1 MTPRKRRFLGIPRT
15 IAMVAGAVGLALF
28 GSFLLLL
35 TPSLESHPGLQTMS
49 VIFSLVLLKF
59 PLLFLVWWVLVQRRR
74 RSPARAA
81 WSERETTDFLERVSA
96 ATGNSLALHDPMPR
110 LAQLRDETWRRA
122 RARVARTRGLNGA
135 PGRVVVGPRPGISG
149 RLAARVSTR
158 GETWP
163 PCPSSPPGGPSAKG

>member
-96 ATGNSLALHDPMPR
+96 AAGDSLALHDPMPR
-110 LAQLRDETWRRA
+110 LAQLRDETWRA
-122 RARVARTRGLNGA
+122 ADVADRGLQGD
-135 PGRVVVGPRPGISG
+135 VVALALRID
-149 RLAARVSTR
+149 RLAARSERELGWR
-158 GETWP
+158 GRV
-163 PCPSSPPGGPSAKG
+163 A